1 MGLLFWQKRKKMMLL
16 NFLQMLIK
24 MMLLAMQMK
33 KMRKVKVR
41 VRKKVKAEMLKT
53 KKNLMIGKSPGK
65 L

>member
-1 MGLLFWQKRKKMMLL
+1 MMLL